1 MAKLMKFDYEIRY
14 KQGKE
19 NMVAN
24 ALSRVHS
31 RELMALTSLIVCDQ
45 LYRKIKETWLSDS
58 HLHQVISAKEND

>member
-1 MAKLMKFDYEIRY
+1 MAKLMKFEYEIRY

-31 RELMALTSLIVCDQ
+31 PELMALTSSIVSDQ
-45 LYRKIKETWLSDS
+45 LYNKIKKTWLSDW
-58 HLHQVISAKEND
+58 HLHQVI